1 MNKEIIIMGDAI
13 YMIAREIDYAIKDE
27 LEMEYING
35 LAMSLSILLESFN
48 EYVASESNACED
60 KRVIQSIMKETK

>member
-1 MNKEIIIMGDAI
+1 MNKEIKIMGDAI

-48 EYVASESNACED
+48 EYVASESNACEE